1 MKDRIWGLFFDENT
15 GEVCIDILSTE
26 WSPAWTLT
34 KILQSLISLLSETKI
49 NLEESTFLNAQAA
62 ILKQNNER

>member
-15 GEVCIDILSTE
+15 GEVCIDILNTE
-26 WSPAWTLT
+26 WSPIYTLT